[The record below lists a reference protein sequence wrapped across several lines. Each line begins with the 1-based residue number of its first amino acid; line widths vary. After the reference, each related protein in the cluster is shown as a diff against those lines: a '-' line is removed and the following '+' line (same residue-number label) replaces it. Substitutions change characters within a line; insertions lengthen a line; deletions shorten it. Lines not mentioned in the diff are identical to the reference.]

1 MKRMKRL
8 KGRFGIAAIAMVTVC
23 ILCIGILGSKVSATE
38 KYKVNAD
45 MNALLEEIDTE
56 TENQEENDV
65 VTDPDAIM
73 EVINAMMEKNKME
86 YGWSSNPYDYANNEN
101 FDNIVNLGI
110 PALPVMVEEI
120 EASEM
125 NGLREYLFAIAVEEI
140 TKTDLKEKAYGWSN
154 GKEWLDQW
162 KIYLRNIPVQVDY
175 IVNDTESTV
184 EEKEAALDEL
194 GMMSLPYIKDA
205 IDAGHAEFQDIYDS
219 IAGTSASGSR
229 TAETDA
235 VDESDVEI
243 IRSMVEEVRVD

>member
-1 MKRMKRL
+1 MKRL
-8 KGRFGIAAIAMVTVC
+8 KGRFGIAAIAMITVC
-23 ILCIGILGSKVSATE
+23 VLCIGLLSSKVSATE
-38 KYKVNAD
+38 KYKGKAD
-45 MNALLEEIDTE
+45 MNVLQENDTE
-56 TENQEENDV
+56 TEKQEENDV
-65 VTDPDAIM
+65 ATDPDKIM
-73 EVINAMMEKNKME
+73 EVINATMEKNKME

-110 PALPVMVEEI
+110 PALPVIVEEI
-120 EASEM
+120 ESSDM

-140 TKTDLKEKAYGWSN
+140 TKTSLKEKAYGWSN

-184 EEKEAALDEL
+184 EEKETALDEL

-205 IDAGHAEFQDIYDS
+205 IDAGHTEFQDIYDS
-219 IAGTSASGSR
+219 IAGISASGSR
-229 TAETDA
+229 TAEMDA

>member
-1 MKRMKRL
+1 MKRL
-8 KGRFGIAAIAMVTVC
+8 KGRFGIAVIAMVTVC
-23 ILCIGILGSKVSATE
+23 ILCIGILNSKVSATE
-38 KYKVNAD
+38 KHEVKAD
-45 MNALLEEIDTE
+45 MNALLEGIGTA

-65 VTDPDAIM
+65 ATDPDAIM
-73 EVINAMMEKNKME
+73 EVIDAMVEKDTME
-86 YGWSSNPYDYANNEN
+86 YGFSSNPYDYINNQY

-140 TKTDLKEKAYGWSN
+140 TKTSLKEKAYGWSN
-154 GKEWLDQW
+154 GKEWMDQW

-184 EEKEAALDEL
+184 EEKETALDEL

-205 IDAGHAEFQDIYDS
+205 IDAGHTEFRDIYDS
-219 IAGTSASGSR
+219 IAGISASGSR
-229 TAETDA
+229 TVDTDT

-243 IRSMVEEVRVD
+243 IRSMVEAVRVD